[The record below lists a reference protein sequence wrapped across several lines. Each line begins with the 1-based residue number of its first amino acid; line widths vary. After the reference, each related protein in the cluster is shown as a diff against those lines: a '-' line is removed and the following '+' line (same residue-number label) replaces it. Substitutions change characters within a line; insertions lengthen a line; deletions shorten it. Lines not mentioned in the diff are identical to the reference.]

1 MTIHN
6 YAEMIHA
13 LYPIITEVKFQ
24 NEDSYWIETPFL
36 DIRNDMIGFYLVQ
49 NSKGIFFS
57 DDGETLNSTYL
68 GFDNS
73 KVCQKI
79 MDKITNIPHISFTG
93 YDIVGGMID
102 EENFLMTF
110 ISFIQAMILCSN
122 IEYKELI

>member
-1 MTIHN
+1 MNIHN
-6 YAEMIHA
+6 YAEMIKA
-13 LYPIITEVKFQ
+13 FKPMVTDVIPQGDNCYQ
-24 NEDSYWIETPFL
+24 IETPLL

-79 MDKITNIPHISFTG
+79 INKITNIPYIGFTG
-93 YDIVGGMID
+93 DDIVSEHIHAK
-102 EENFLMTF
+102 NFPQVL

-122 IEYKELI
+122 IEYKELC